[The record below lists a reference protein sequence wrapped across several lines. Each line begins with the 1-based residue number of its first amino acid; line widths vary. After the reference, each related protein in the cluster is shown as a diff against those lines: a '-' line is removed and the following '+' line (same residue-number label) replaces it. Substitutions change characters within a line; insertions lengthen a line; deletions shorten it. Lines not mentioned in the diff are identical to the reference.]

1 MLPSRSRRK
10 ECDVTT
16 EATGVVVGST
26 ISATGGAV
34 TGRFL
39 ELRNQ
44 PPLEVRRCC
53 VCARACGMRTS
64 ASAMAVTAGRDVRRG
79 SSRLRGDVAFVL
91 AGAVCGLRGSVE

>member
-44 PPLEVRRCC
+44 PPLEVRRC
-53 VCARACGMRTS
+53 
-64 ASAMAVTAGRDVRRG
+64 
-79 SSRLRGDVAFVL
+79 
-91 AGAVCGLRGSVE
+91 

>member
-64 ASAMAVTAGRDVRRG
+64 ASAMAVTAGRERRG

>member
-16 EATGVVVGST
+16 DATGVVLGST

-34 TGRFL
+34 TGRFR

-44 PPLEVRRCC
+44 PPELVRRCC

-64 ASAMAVTAGRDVRRG
+64 ASAMAVTAGRVRRG

>member
-1 MLPSRSRRK
+1 MLPSRSLRN

-44 PPLEVRRCC
+44 PPLLVRRAC

-64 ASAMAVTAGRDVRRG
+64 ASAMAVTAGLVLLG
-79 SSRLRGDVAFVL
+79 SSRLRGDVAAVA
-91 AGAVCGLRGSVE
+91 AGAVRGLMGSVE

>member
-1 MLPSRSRRK
+1 
-10 ECDVTT
+10 VTT

-34 TGRFL
+34 TGRFR

-44 PPLEVRRCC
+44 PPDEVRRCC

-64 ASAMAVTAGRDVRRG
+64 ASAMAVTAGRDVRR
-79 SSRLRGDVAFVL
+79 VA
-91 AGAVCGLRGSVE
+91 AGAVRGLMGSVE

>member
-1 MLPSRSRRK
+1 M
-10 ECDVTT
+10 TT

-34 TGRFL
+34 TGRFR

-44 PPLEVRRCC
+44 PPLLVRRCC

-64 ASAMAVTAGRDVRRG
+64 ASAMAVTAGRVRRG
-79 SSRLRGDVAFVL
+79 SSRLRGASRSCAL
-91 AGAVCGLRGSVE
+91 ARCSVGGVPWSSAAGGP

>member
-44 PPLEVRRCC
+44 PPLLVRRFW
-53 VCARACGMRTS
+53 VWASACGMRTS
-64 ASAMAVTAGRDVRRG
+64 ASAMAVTAGRDVRR
-79 SSRLRGDVAFVL
+79 VA
-91 AGAVCGLRGSVE
+91 AGAVRGLMGSVE

>member
-16 EATGVVVGST
+16 DATGVVVGST

-44 PPLEVRRCC
+44 PPLLVRRCW
-53 VCARACGMRTS
+53 VWASACGMRTS
-64 ASAMAVTAGRDVRRG
+64 ASAMAVTAGLVLLG

>member
-1 MLPSRSRRK
+1 M
-10 ECDVTT
+10 
-16 EATGVVVGST
+16 GST

-44 PPLEVRRCC
+44 PPLLVRRAC

-64 ASAMAVTAGRDVRRG
+64 ASAMAVTAGLVLLG
-79 SSRLRGDVAFVL
+79 SSRLRGDVAAVA
-91 AGAVCGLRGSVE
+91 AGAVRGLMGSVV

>member
-34 TGRFL
+34 TGRFR

-44 PPLEVRRCC
+44 PPD
-53 VCARACGMRTS
+53 ARA
-64 ASAMAVTAGRDVRRG
+64 AVLRLRQGLRDAHVRLGDGRDGGPRRRG

-91 AGAVCGLRGSVE
+91 AGAVCGLMGSVE